1 MYWNI
6 LKKDLKRKKTMN
18 MILFLFIILATMFV
32 SSSVNNIL
40 TVSTALDDYFEKAGI
55 PDLTVATKAMGT
67 SEDQIADILGKQDC
81 VSSYGI
87 EPVIYID
94 TSSTMAD
101 GRAIK
106 ISATGILMASENVQL
121 NYFDVNDNRITDVE
135 QGHIYLSK
143 IDMETAGLAIG
154 DKLTVTVG
162 ETSLDFVIDGCIKD
176 AFLGSPMMGMCRF
189 LINETDYEEFASD
202 PAAAG
207 FKGNICY
214 ISTEDTKALKQALN
228 KTDSNI
234 IFSGDKSF
242 IKMTYF
248 IYMVIVG
255 CLLMASVCLIL
266 IALVVLRFTIAFTL
280 SEEYRQ
286 IGVMKAIG
294 IKPAKIR
301 GLYLVKYFALSVTGS
316 VIGLFCGIPFGHV
329 MLKSVSQSIV
339 MENQNHYLIN
349 ILCALAV
356 LGIIMLFCLGC
367 TKKVQKFTPVDA
379 IRNGSKGE
387 NFKSKGILKLYKSRL
402 RPAEFMAFHDIF
414 SGMRR
419 YFIMFLSFTLSI
431 TLIIIIVNTINTL
444 KSDRL
449 LPLISTTISDVYIEN
464 PNDNYSD
471 FYTENG
477 HDKEREQLKEIE
489 DMLEDN
495 GIPAQC
501 ALETMF
507 KLSLI
512 NGDKSYKSLVFQGT
526 GTTTDQYVYIQG
538 TPPQNADE
546 VAITGIIAEELEVEI
561 GDTITIAY
569 KDGNKDYLVTA
580 LYQSMNNMGEGVRL
594 HETEEV
600 NYSQLMGYLAFQINF
615 TDDPDDSEVK
625 QRIEKIKEI
634 FKGWD
639 VYTGGEYSD
648 HQTGN
653 AASSMYSIR
662 FIIILIMSTICTLV
676 VVLMERS
683 FIAKEHGEIGILK
696 AIGFQNGTIVRYH
709 TLRVGIVLII
719 STVFSAAISTP
730 ATKLAAGSVFK
741 LMGAQ
746 YGIEYAIR
754 PLEVYVLYPLFILGI
769 VLAAAF
775 LTAQCIRSISPA
787 ESSNME

>member
-18 MILFLFIILATMFV
+18 MILFLFIILATIFV
-32 SSSVNNIL
+32 SSSVNNII
-40 TVSTALDDYFEKAGI
+40 TISTALDDYFEKAGI
-55 PDLTVATKAMGT
+55 PDLIIATKAMAD
-67 SEDQIADILGKQDC
+67 SEDQIADILDGQEG
-81 VSSYGI
+81 VSSFSI
-87 EPVIYID
+87 EPVAYID
-94 TSSTMAD
+94 DSSIKAD
-101 GRAIK
+101 GTNIK
-106 ISATGILMASENVQL
+106 ISATSILMSSKNASL
-121 NYFDVNDNRITDVE
+121 NYFDENDNRITAVE

-143 IDMETAGLAIG
+143 PVMEKAGLSVG
-154 DKLTVTVG
+154 DQLTVTLG

-176 AFLGSPMMGMCRF
+176 AFLGSPIVGMGRF
-189 LINETDYEEFASD
+189 LLNENDYAKFTSD
-202 PAAAG
+202 PAAANY
-207 FKGNICY
+207 KGNICY
-214 ISTEDTKALKQALN
+214 IHTEDVKTLKQTLN
-228 KTDSNI
+228 MTDSNI
-234 IFSGDKSF
+234 IFLGDKSF

-248 IYMVIVG
+248 MYMVIAG
-255 CLLMASVCLIL
+255 CLLMASACLIL
-266 IALVVLRFTIAFTL
+266 ISLVILRFTIAFTL

-294 IKPAKIR
+294 IKAAKIR
-301 GLYLVKYFALSVTGS
+301 GLYLVKYFVLSVTGT
-316 VIGLFCGIPFGHV
+316 VIGLFCGIPFGQI
-329 MLKSVSQSIV
+329 MLQSISQSIV

-349 ILCALAV
+349 MLCALAM
-356 LGIIMLFCLGC
+356 LGIIMLFCYSC

-387 NFKSKGILKLYKSRL
+387 SFKNKGILRLYKSRL
-402 RPAEFMAFHDIF
+402 HPAEFMAFHDIF
-414 SGMRR
+414 SSMKH

-431 TLIIIIVNTINTL
+431 TFIIIIINTINTL

-449 LPLISTTISDVYIEN
+449 LPILSLTVSDIYMEN

-471 FYTENG
+471 FYTQSG
-477 HDKEREQLKEIE
+477 HEKVKEQLKEME
-489 DMLEDN
+489 DTLEAN

-501 ALETMF
+501 AFETMF
-507 KLSLI
+507 KLSII

-526 GTTTDQYVYIQG
+526 GTTTDQYVYIEG

-546 VAITGIIAEELEVEI
+546 AAVTWIIAEELEVEI

-569 KDGNKDYLVTA
+569 KDGNKDYLITA
-580 LYQSMNNMGEGVRL
+580 LYQSMNNMGEGIRL

-600 NYSQLMGYLAFQINF
+600 DYSQLMGHLAFQINF
-615 TDDPDDSEVK
+615 TDNPDDSEVK
-625 QRIEKIKEI
+625 QRIEIIKEI

-648 HQTGN
+648 YQTGN
-653 AASSMYSIR
+653 AASSMYSVR
-662 FIIILIMSTICTLV
+662 FIIILIMTTICTLV

-683 FIAKEHGEIGILK
+683 FIAKEQGEIGILK
-696 AIGFQNGTIVRYH
+696 AIGFQNNTIIRYH

-719 STVFSAAISTP
+719 STVISAAISTP
-730 ATKLAAGSVFK
+730 ATKLTIGQVFK
-741 LMGAQ
+741 LLGAQ
-746 YGIEYAIR
+746 YGISYAIR
-754 PLEVYVLYPLFILGI
+754 PLEVYVVYPLVIFVI